1 MQEQRTEFSW
11 LGERMGLSGKGSLL
25 LSPICTPDKMCPGSV
40 CSHDDR
46 EGDLLWIS
54 NSRRNRNINPIV
66 PPHFRLTAQGYA
78 LPSFLV
84 LMG

>member
-11 LGERMGLSGKGSLL
+11 LGKRMGLSGKGSLL

-46 EGDLLWIS
+46 EGDLLWTCSEETEI
-54 NSRRNRNINPIV
+54 
-66 PPHFRLTAQGYA
+66 LTQ
-78 LPSFLV
+78 
-84 LMG
+84 